1 LKSQGTPIDVI
12 PKRTFRRD
20 YDDVTA
26 QPGPVWRVLYFSK
39 ARCCCLTKLHQW
51 HARPGGETGETRP
64 GGKQDRVATADRTGI
79 MYFASSLWFTY
90 HSLFSKGY
98 LSRCITSPVENM
110 LTEQE
115 DQIKPDKDHNANSI
129 CWYHSRLGAI
139 PPEPYS
145 QLQIGRMATGNAVV
159 ASTLH
164 AKSSTALSTML
175 GMAPGQ

>member
-1 LKSQGTPIDVI
+1 MQD
-12 PKRTFRRD
+12 RE
-20 YDDVTA
+20 
-26 QPGPVWRVLYFSK
+26 
-39 ARCCCLTKLHQW
+39 
-51 HARPGGETGETRP
+51 ARPGRPDREASKTGLPLLTVSASC
-64 GGKQDRVATADRTGI
+64 D
-79 MYFASSLWFTY
+79 FASSLWFTY